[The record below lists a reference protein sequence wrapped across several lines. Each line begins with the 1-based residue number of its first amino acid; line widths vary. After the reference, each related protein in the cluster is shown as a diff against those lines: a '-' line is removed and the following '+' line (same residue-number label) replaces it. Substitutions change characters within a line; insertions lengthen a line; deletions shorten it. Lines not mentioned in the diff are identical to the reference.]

1 MEEATTMQE
10 KSWSVNIA
18 IDEHEGQ
25 TRVTA
30 RLRAGNRP
38 ELEGVG
44 MARLNPADSD
54 YPEIGDELATAR
66 ALADLAHQLIEATAA
81 DIEKVTKAPA
91 HLRA

>member
-1 MEEATTMQE
+1 MQE

-18 IDEHEGQ
+18 IDEYESQ
-25 TRVTA
+25 TRATA
-30 RLRAGNRP
+30 RLRVGNRP
-38 ELEGVG
+38 ELVGMG

-54 YPEIGDELATAR
+54 VPEIGDELATAR